1 MNGVPHRKNKMDC
14 EDSLLLWAVRD
25 LEKKLVHVGMLAPT
39 ENGLACR
46 CRCLSC
52 GENLRAI
59 NADKSA
65 NHFEKP
71 GAQRRHFKHHH
82 SSSGESR
89 CLSAAAQR
97 VALQLFVEQNTIFLP
112 TRHRTVSRL
121 SPVGVL
127 VKAQQEVSTELVQ
140 VKSRIWVD
148 DLSALLRLED
158 GRELLVTIRTHHQIR
173 DDCGVACVLS
183 LAGVRDPAIAGW
195 DSDKILRHLRLPD
208 CGIEWGRHWNDAE
221 LDANKENVLAEQEAL
236 YLGGIPQEWLEKLN
250 GKQIN
255 ETILHWIIKKTVS
268 ESKLLR
274 VPEFSIPVRQQMPD
288 GLVAEDTAFC
298 GESVLQLDDIRLE
311 RRFDAMVPD
320 VMCRARKNGFNGP
333 IFDLIIEA
341 AVTNYL
347 GDEKREK
354 IRRSGVA
361 CIQIRADLFAQA
373 GMVHVSKI
381 ERIILAD
388 TSVKEWVVHPWI
400 AAEIAKAKKRLKDR
414 AKCILDEMEMKVAA
428 ERLRQE
434 SERQRLLN
442 REKLFSW
449 LSSASDVAVA
459 RGYLKLLRA
468 SWFGYPRCKVGNEL
482 VDISDLRKEL
492 VHREIV
498 GVPHSR
504 VELKGELLSILD
516 RIKCESPN
524 PESGYL
530 VDLLVQAV
538 EVDGSVITDNAVM
551 IMFALERYK
560 PVMTVLQARIF
571 HEYCARLRASVKNC
585 DGRFC
590 RSIKHDRL
598 YALLFPEMTSD
609 LETDY
614 ATRSYMVRVNQ
625 ERESNEVR
633 EKCRHERRRIRLIL
647 VAELRNKKEKREIA
661 KAIEQEQ
668 EMVAGQLCW
677 LGASGMTPA
686 VLYGLYGAKIR
697 FIEINAMNIFKIAI
711 EYREMKKNVIS
722 AIKAMPFRHAADV
735 PAAINLLLLAGLC
748 ARLRA

>member
-1 MNGVPHRKNKMDC
+1 MNGVSHRKNKKDC
-14 EDSLLLWAVRD
+14 EESLLLWAIRD
-25 LEKKLVHVGMLAPT
+25 LEKKHVHVGMLAPT

-59 NADKSA
+59 NADKPA
-65 NHFEKP
+65 AHFEKP
-71 GAQRRHFKHHH
+71 GTQRRHFKHHH

-97 VALQLFVEQNTIFLP
+97 VALQLFVEQGTIFLP

-127 VKAQQEVSTELVQ
+127 VEARQEISTELVQ
-140 VKSRIWVD
+140 VKSRIWID
-148 DLSALLRLED
+148 DLSTLLRLED
-158 GRELLVTIRTHHQIR
+158 GRELLVTIRTHHQVR

-195 DSDKILRHLRLPD
+195 DSDKILQHLGLPD
-208 CGIEWGRHWNDAE
+208 CGIEWGRHWDDAE
-221 LDANKENVLAEQEAL
+221 LDANKENDLAEQEAL
-236 YLGGIPQEWLEKLN
+236 YLGGIPQEWLEKLD

-255 ETILHWIIKKTVS
+255 ETILHWLIKKTVAK
-268 ESKLLR
+268 SKILR
-274 VPEFSIPVRQQMPD
+274 VPEFSIPVCQQMPD
-288 GLVAEDTAFC
+288 GLTAEETAFC

-311 RRFDAMVPD
+311 RRFDVMVPD
-320 VMCRARKNGFNGP
+320 VMCRARKIGFNGP

-354 IRRSGVA
+354 IRLSGVA

-373 GMVHVSKI
+373 GTVHVSEI

-400 AAEIAKAKKRLKDR
+400 AAEIAKAKKRLESQ
-414 AKCILDEMEMKVAA
+414 AKRILDEMEVKAAA

-434 SERQRLLN
+434 VESQRLIN
-442 REKLFSW
+442 RHILLSW
-449 LSSASDVAVA
+449 LSDASDVAVA
-459 RGYLKLLRA
+459 RGYLKVLRA
-468 SWFGYPRCKVGNEL
+468 SWFGSPRCKIGNEL

-492 VHREIV
+492 VHREII
-498 GVPHSR
+498 GVPHWR
-504 VELKGELLSILD
+504 VEPKGELLSILD
-516 RIKCESPN
+516 RIKYESPN
-524 PESGYL
+524 PESGCL

-538 EVDGSVITDNAVM
+538 EVDDRVITGNAVM

-560 PVMTVLQARIF
+560 PIMTALQAQIF
-571 HEYCARLRASVKNC
+571 QTYCARLRVSVKKC
-585 DGRFC
+585 DERFC
-590 RSIKHDRL
+590 RSTKHDRL

-614 ATRSYMVRVNQ
+614 ATRSYMVRINQ
-625 ERESNEVR
+625 ERESNEIR
-633 EKCRHERRRIRLIL
+633 EKCRHERRRIRLML
-647 VAELRNKKEKREIA
+647 AAELRNKKEQRELA

-668 EMVAGQLCW
+668 EMVAGQFCW

-686 VLYGLYGAKIR
+686 ALYGWYGAKIR
-697 FIEINAMNIFKIAI
+697 FEEISAMDIFKIAI
-711 EYREMKKNVIS
+711 RHREMKKNVVS